1 MDQIGKYSIQEE
13 LGRGGFGTVYRAW
26 DPEIRRSVAIKV
38 INLHV
43 GNDPATLARFR
54 SEAATTANLH
64 HRNIVTIYD
73 SGEHDGQPW
82 FAMEFLDG
90 KTLRKAI
97 EETPALELWE
107 KVNILLQVA
116 EGLHYAHDRGV
127 VHRDIKPANVML
139 LNGGVVKVLDFGI
152 ARLTDPEMTQH
163 MTATGLVQGTFGY
176 LAPEQLEG
184 AKGDPVSDIF
194 SFGVVCYETLTGIQ
208 PFQAN
213 SLPHAVNLITNFDPA
228 PVGRVVRNCPPR
240 LQEIVQKAIAKV
252 PARRYQSLQELIL
265 DLAPVEVY
273 LRTSRASELAGEAES
288 LLKKGDA
295 VGARACLNRALVLD
309 RLNEK
314 AQALRRKL
322 PAPPPGEAQTDETA
336 TIRMQR
342 EPAVLPTASRTR
354 PFPVLLVV
362 VFIVC
367 VAGAAGLFLFRM
379 HTTPAASLSVAKAP
393 ASEPITG
400 PSVQPAPPPIP
411 APEPV
416 VAAPSPADAIRN
428 AIRSRDWLDAAV
440 RVKQF
445 EKANPDDSG
454 IKDWKDQISRGSS
467 HDRKV
472 AALHSSIDD
481 AIASGNWGK
490 ADSQIQKLLQE
501 APDDPAASKMR
512 RRIEEGLKQKPRVKA
527 LRESVK
533 SDIKAKALER
543 CRAGYCEP
551 VIAAPQRF
559 RSHQMEKGSRQTA
572 SMTRLKLRSQ

>member
-73 SGEHDGQPW
+73 SGELDGQPW
-82 FAMEFLDG
+82 FAMEFLG
-90 KTLRKAI
+90 GRTLRKAI

-116 EGLHYAHDRGV
+116 EGLQYAHDRGV

-139 LNGGVVKVLDFGI
+139 LEGGVVKVLDFGI

-194 SFGVVCYETLTGIQ
+194 SFGVVCYETLTGVQ

-228 PVGRVVRNCPPR
+228 PVGKAVRNCPPR
-240 LQEIVQKAIAKV
+240 LQEIVEKAIAKV
-252 PARRYQSLQELIL
+252 PAKRYQSLRELIL
-265 DLAPVEVY
+265 DLAPVEVS
-273 LRTSRASELAGEAES
+273 LRTSRASELASEAES

-295 VGARACLNRALVLD
+295 AGARVCLNRALVLD

-322 PAPPPGEAQTDETA
+322 PAMPPGEEPTDETA
-336 TIRMQR
+336 TIRLHP
-342 EPAVLPTASRTR
+342 EPAVLAPASRKR
-354 PFPVLLVV
+354 PFPVLLAVLAI
-362 VFIVC
+362 VFI
-367 VAGAAGLFLFRM
+367 AGAVGLFFFRM
-379 HTTPAASLSVAKAP
+379 HVTPDANQTTAKAP
-393 ASEPITG
+393 ASEHIT
-400 PSVQPAPPPIP
+400 SPAVEPEPPPIP
-411 APEPV
+411 APAPV
-416 VAAPSPADAIRN
+416 VAPAGPAEAIAN
-428 AIRSRDWLDAAV
+428 AIQTRDWPDAAK

-445 EKANPDDSG
+445 EKSNPGDAH
-454 IKDWKDQISRGSS
+454 IKDWNNQISS
-467 HDRKV
+467 
-472 AALHSSIDD
+472 
-481 AIASGNWGK
+481 
-490 ADSQIQKLLQE
+490 
-501 APDDPAASKMR
+501 
-512 RRIEEGLKQKPRVKA
+512 
-527 LRESVK
+527 
-533 SDIKAKALER
+533 
-543 CRAGYCEP
+543 
-551 VIAAPQRF
+551 
-559 RSHQMEKGSRQTA
+559 
-572 SMTRLKLRSQ
+572 

>member
-97 EETPALELWE
+97 EETPPLELWE

-116 EGLHYAHDRGV
+116 EGLQYAHDRGV

-139 LNGGVVKVLDFGI
+139 LNGGIVKVLDFGI

-194 SFGVVCYETLTGIQ
+194 SFGVVCYETLTGVQ

-228 PVGRVVRNCPPR
+228 PVGKVVRNCPPR

-252 PARRYQSLQELIL
+252 PARRYQSLRELIL

-273 LRTSRASELAGEAES
+273 LRTSRAGELAGEAES
-288 LLKKGDA
+288 LLKKGRCRWRA
-295 VGARACLNRALVLD
+295 GVPQSRLSAGPVERKGAGSAAQIARATAGRRNRDHPAPSRACRAPGRVPQPSLSCFARGGLYRVYRGGGRALLFPD
-309 RLNEK
+309 ARY
-314 AQALRRKL
+314 AARKSIGGQG
-322 PAPPPGEAQTDETA
+322 ACD
-336 TIRMQR
+336 
-342 EPAVLPTASRTR
+342 RTR
-354 PFPVLLVV
+354 YAAHGQ
-362 VFIVC
+362 
-367 VAGAAGLFLFRM
+367 AGASTNSGAG
-379 HTTPAASLSVAKAP
+379 TGGCGA
-393 ASEPITG
+393 EP
-400 PSVQPAPPPIP
+400 
-411 APEPV
+411 
-416 VAAPSPADAIRN
+416 
-428 AIRSRDWLDAAV
+428 
-440 RVKQF
+440 
-445 EKANPDDSG
+445 
-454 IKDWKDQISRGSS
+454 
-467 HDRKV
+467 
-472 AALHSSIDD
+472 
-481 AIASGNWGK
+481 
-490 ADSQIQKLLQE
+490 
-501 APDDPAASKMR
+501 
-512 RRIEEGLKQKPRVKA
+512 
-527 LRESVK
+527 
-533 SDIKAKALER
+533 
-543 CRAGYCEP
+543 
-551 VIAAPQRF
+551 
-559 RSHQMEKGSRQTA
+559 
-572 SMTRLKLRSQ
+572 

>member
-1 MDQIGKYSIQEE
+1 VDQIGKYSIQDE

-26 DPEIRRSVAIKV
+26 DPEMRRSVAIKV

-73 SGEHDGQPW
+73 SGEHGGQPW
-82 FAMEFLDG
+82 FAMEFLG
-90 KTLRKAI
+90 GRTLRKAI
-97 EETPALELWE
+97 EETPPLELWE
-107 KVNILLQVA
+107 KANILLQVA
-116 EGLHYAHDRGV
+116 EGLQYAHDRGV

-139 LNGGVVKVLDFGI
+139 LESGVVKVLDFGI
-152 ARLTDPEMTQH
+152 ARLTDPELTQH

-194 SFGVVCYETLTGIQ
+194 SFGVVCYETLTGVQ

-213 SLPHAVNLITNFDPA
+213 SLPHAVNLIANFNPE
-228 PVGRVVRNCPPR
+228 PIGKFVRNCPPR
-240 LQEIVQKAIAKV
+240 LQEIVQKALAKV
-252 PARRYQSLQELIL
+252 PAKRYQSLRELIL
-265 DLAPVEVY
+265 DLAPVELS
-273 LRTSRASELAGEAES
+273 LRTSRAGELAGEAES

-295 VGARACLNRALVLD
+295 AGARACLNRALVLD

-322 PAPPPGEAQTDETA
+322 PPEPPGGETA
-336 TIRMQR
+336 TIRLHP
-342 EPAVLPTASRTR
+342 EPAVPAANSVKR
-354 PFPVLLVV
+354 PFPVLLAV

-367 VAGAAGLFLFRM
+367 IAGAAGLLFFRM
-379 HTTPAASLSVAKAP
+379 HTTPPANPAP
-393 ASEPITG
+393 ASAPLAQTEPPPQAI
-400 PSVQPAPPPIP
+400 PAPPP
-411 APEPV
+411 V
-416 VAAPSPADAIRN
+416 VAPPSPAAAIAN
-428 AIRSRDWLDAAV
+428 AIQSRDWLDATA

-445 EKANPDDSG
+445 EKSNPNDPRV
-454 IKDWKDQISRGSS
+454 KDWKNQIDKGSA

-472 AALHSSIDD
+472 AGFHSAIDE

-501 APDDPAASKMR
+501 APDDPAASKLR
-512 RRIEEGLKQKPRVKA
+512 RQVEEGLKQKPRVKA
-527 LRESVK
+527 LRASVK
-533 SDIKAKALER
+533 ADMKAKRWSDADRDIASLLALVPGDPE
-543 CRAGYCEP
+543 ATKWKND
-551 VIAAPQRF
+551 VAKQR
-559 RSHQMEKGSRQTA
+559 Q
-572 SMTRLKLRSQ
+572 

>member
-1 MDQIGKYSIQEE
+1 VDQIGKYSVQDE

-26 DPEIRRSVAIKV
+26 DPEMRRSVAIKV

-73 SGEHDGQPW
+73 SGEHNGQPW
-82 FAMEFLDG
+82 FAMEFLG
-90 KTLRKAI
+90 GRTLRKAI

-116 EGLHYAHDRGV
+116 EGLQYAHDRGV
-127 VHRDIKPANVML
+127 VHRDVKPANVML

-194 SFGVVCYETLTGIQ
+194 SFGVVCYETLTGVQ

-228 PVGRVVRNCPPR
+228 PLGKVVRNCPPR
-240 LQEIVQKAIAKV
+240 LQEIVQKALAKV
-252 PARRYQSLQELIL
+252 PARRYQSLRELIL
-265 DLAPVEVY
+265 DLAPVELN
-273 LRTSRASELAGEAES
+273 LRTSRAGELAGEAES

-295 VGARACLNRALVLD
+295 AGARACLNRALVLD

-322 PAPPPGEAQTDETA
+322 PALPPGDETA
-336 TIRMQR
+336 TVRLHP
-342 EPAVLPTASRTR
+342 EPAVATVGSRKR
-354 PFPVLLVV
+354 KFPIALAVLL
-362 VFIVC
+362 IVL
-367 VAGAAGLFLFRM
+367 VGGATGIFFMGRPV
-379 HTTPAASLSVAKAP
+379 TPAAPAKTPTTLSSAQPQPPPTPEPAP
-393 ASEPITG
+393 AP
-400 PSVQPAPPPIP
+400 VVVAPPSPT
-411 APEPV
+411 
-416 VAAPSPADAIRN
+416 AAIGN
-428 AIRSRDWLDAAV
+428 AIQSHDWLDASA

-445 EKANPDDSG
+445 EKSNPNDPR
-454 IKDWKDQISRGSS
+454 IKDWNDQISKGSKLDS
-467 HDRKV
+467 KV
-472 AALHSSIDD
+472 ADLRSSIEE
-481 AIASGNWGK
+481 AIAAGNWEK
-490 ADSQIQKLLQE
+490 ADSQIRKLPLG
-501 APDDPAASKMR
+501 DPAKPKLR
-512 RRIEEGLKQKPRVKA
+512 RQVEEGFKQKQRVKA
-527 LRESVK
+527 LRAAVK
-533 SDIKAKALER
+533 TDMKAKVWSDADRDIDSLLALVPGDPE
-543 CRAGYCEP
+543 ALKWKKD
-551 VIAAPQRF
+551 VAKQR
-559 RSHQMEKGSRQTA
+559 Q
-572 SMTRLKLRSQ
+572 